1 MENNQISAE
10 DIGQLKG
17 AFMIEFG
24 AGWCGFCQSAQP
36 MIAQALVQYPNVSH
50 IKIEDGKGQ
59 RLGRIYAVKLWPTLV
74 FLKDGVEVSRLVRP
88 SDITILTKAL
98 SEINFS
104 KA

>member
-10 DIGQLKG
+10 DIWQLKG